1 MKISCDVIRDLLP
14 LYYDNI
20 CSEES
25 RKLVNEHIETCE
37 KCRMELESMSM
48 VIDVTRENLDEMEMM
63 KNVSKRWR
71 RDKLKSLG
79 EGILITIAIV
89 LILSCFIKIKSF

>member
-37 KCRMELESMSM
+37 KCKMELESMSM
-48 VIDVTRENLDEMEMM
+48 VIDVTKKNLDEMEMM
-63 KNVSKRWR
+63 KNVSRRWR

-79 EGILITIAIV
+79 EGILITIIVV
-89 LILSCFIKIKSF
+89 LILSCFIRIKSF